1 MSLKE
6 WRYVKL
12 QINYKLQDKFDLSI
26 FLPFVVLTI
35 LGLIAVY
42 SSTVNHP
49 TAGGNFQKQLYS
61 AIVSLIAFFI
71 VFSLPQQLFKMLAIP
86 SYLISILLLLLVLFA
101 GKTVYGS
108 KSWISFGPIGFQ
120 PSEFA
125 KLGTILCLSHWLT
138 YKNRDINNI
147 KDIGAALV
155 IGFLPVI
162 LILLEP
168 DTGTAIVFVIITL
181 SLIYWSGISLFGL
194 FVVISPGVVV
204 IASLFGTFTFI
215 LSLIMVVIALFL
227 FKRDLFNS
235 ITVFVIN
242 LGASFF
248 FDYAFRIL
256 KPHQQKRIESFLDP
270 SMDPLGS
277 GYNALQAKLA
287 IGSGGF
293 AGKGFLQGNQTQLRF
308 IPQQWTDFI
317 YCVIGEEFG
326 FLGSVLVLAL
336 FLIIFIRLINISNLA
351 KDRFSVLIV
360 VGILSLMFSHFAI
373 NIGMNIGITPVVGL
387 PLPFL
392 SYGGSSLLINMIM
405 MGIVLNIYRNRKMHT

>member
-1 MSLKE
+1 
-6 WRYVKL
+6 L

-26 FLPFVVLTI
+26 FIPVIFLI
-35 LGLIAVY
+35 IIGLVAVY

-49 TAGGNFQKQLYS
+49 IASGNFQKQLS
-61 AIVSLIAFFI
+61 WAIVSLIAFI
-71 VFSLPQQLFKMLAIP
+71 VVYSIPQQLFKMLAIP
-86 SYLISILLLLLVLFA
+86 SFIFSLVLLIVVLFA

-108 KSWISFGPIGFQ
+108 KSWMSIGPFGFQ

-125 KLGTILCLSHWLT
+125 KLGMILCLSHWLT

-147 KDIGAALV
+147 KDIGIALA
-155 IGFLPVI
+155 IGFIPIV
-162 LILLEP
+162 LILMEP
-168 DTGTAIVFVIITL
+168 DTGTAIVFMIITL

-194 FVVISPGVVV
+194 FVVLSPGIVI
-204 IASLFGTFTFI
+204 IASLFGTVPFI
-215 LSLIMVVIALFL
+215 IALLLILVALLL
-227 FKRDLFNS
+227 FKKDLFNS
-235 ITVFVIN
+235 TTVFVLN

-248 FDYAFRIL
+248 FDYIFRFL

-270 SMDPLGS
+270 AMDPLGS

-293 AGKGFLQGNQTQLRF
+293 TGKGFLQGNQTQLRF
-308 IPQQWTDFI
+308 IPEQWTDFI

-326 FLGSVLVLAL
+326 FIGSLFVLIL
-336 FLIIFIRLINISNLA
+336 FLIIFIRLLNITNLA
-351 KDRFSVLIV
+351 KDRFSVLVI

-373 NIGMNIGITPVVGL
+373 NIGMNVGITPVIGL

-392 SYGGSSLLINMIM
+392 SYGGSSLLVNMIM
-405 MGIVLNIYRNRKMHT
+405 IGIVLNIYRNRKMHT

>member
-1 MSLKE
+1 M
-6 WRYVKL
+6 

-204 IASLFGTFTFI
+204 IASLFGTLTFI

-293 AGKGFLQGNQTQLRF
+293 TGKGFLQGNQTQLRF